1 MLLRIFLLYL
11 KLVKEVGLVLRNL
24 GGLIIGK
31 VRNYVRVF
39 RDWLRNGGMG
49 VVLIIGRFIGYE
61 GRNSGLDFMV
71 FITNCDFIFFINHH
85 HYSLSSLPSKKNNN
99 KLNLKKTQTPIPIW
113 LTIS

>member
-11 KLVKEVGLVLRNL
+11 KLIKEVGLVLRNL

-31 VRNYVRVF
+31 VRNCVRVF
-39 RDWLRNGGMG
+39 RNWLRSGEMG

-71 FITNCDFIFFINHH
+71 FITNYDFIFFTNQH
-85 HYSLSSLPSKKNNN
+85 HYSSSLSSISPSKNE
-99 KLNLKKTQTPIPIW
+99 
-113 LTIS
+113 